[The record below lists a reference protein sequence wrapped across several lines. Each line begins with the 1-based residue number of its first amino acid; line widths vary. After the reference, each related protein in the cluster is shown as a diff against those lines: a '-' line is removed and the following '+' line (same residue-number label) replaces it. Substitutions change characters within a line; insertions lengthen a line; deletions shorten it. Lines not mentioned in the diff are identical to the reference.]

1 MEKLKINIP
10 TDGEMEQKKPLITVS
25 FVFLSLL
32 KNLSWCRGVRA
43 NKQQLRP
50 NPKHKKVY

>member
-10 TDGEMEQKKPLITVS
+10 TYGEMEQKNLITVS

-32 KNLSWCRGVRA
+32 KNLSWCHGVTA